1 MLKNLHYGLSMSI
14 VCQLQLMLN
23 ILLLMFIHRMVSQN
37 HSLNDSNC
45 ARPLIMRTH
54 LPTSVWGHAI
64 LHAAA
69 LVRIRPRSYHKFSL
83 LQLASEREPNIS
95 HLRTFGCAVY
105 VLISPPQRTKMGP
118 QRRLRIYIN
127 YESPSITKYLE
138 PLMGDM
144 FTARS
149 CWLSFWWNGFPKV
162 RGEETRSSQNQGGTT
177 NNWKK
182 KLHGMH
188 RN

>member
-1 MLKNLHYGLSMSI
+1 MSVAINVEHPVAHVHTQNGLAESFI
-14 VCQLQLMLN
+14 KRLQL
-23 ILLLMFIHRMVSQN
+23 I
-37 HSLNDSNC
+37 

-54 LPTSVWGHAI
+54 LHTSVWRHAI

-149 CWLSFWWNGFPKV
+149 C
-162 RGEETRSSQNQGGTT
+162 
-177 NNWKK
+177 
-182 KLHGMH
+182 
-188 RN
+188 